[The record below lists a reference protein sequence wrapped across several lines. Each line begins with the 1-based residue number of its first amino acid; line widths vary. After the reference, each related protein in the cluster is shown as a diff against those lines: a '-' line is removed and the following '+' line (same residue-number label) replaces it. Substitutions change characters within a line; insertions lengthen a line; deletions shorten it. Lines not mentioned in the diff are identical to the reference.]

1 MTNENAPQKPLL
13 PHQQALIDQFFNN
26 PTVRGYAVQ
35 WDVGLGSV
43 RTIAHL
49 IKKFAVA
56 NPSGR
61 VLVLSPKVLTAQAHY
76 HLAAVDLHAN
86 LVDRFR
92 FRAMEDQVSPSG
104 TIWHEGGIY
113 VLGTDFARQ
122 DDITASLCTV
132 QWDLLIIQEAHQIRG
147 QKEYFVKKLVESSPA
162 IRVVLL
168 TLPCVDN
175 LPQIGIENWKITTTR
190 MNGVIDSVGRRVFD
204 LPTPILRSIEIQSD
218 AAECRLR
225 EAVANVVQLL
235 NHFGPSSKLLV
246 ASIENSMQSSLS
258 ALEEVIRRLRNRLL
272 HESLETFQE
281 ANSPDDETDE
291 KDLLR
296 LDAADNGALLNALDR
311 CLVELDSISE
321 DSKLKALTH
330 LLMEAKNRNDSPGST
345 CILTKFLSTLAYI
358 QTALDELGF
367 ATFVLHGSQ
376 SVGERFQVLEDFHK
390 QEGILIASQGLMEG
404 LNMPGVESLIMYD
417 VPKSRLLLQQILG
430 RFQRYGRSTALKVD
444 VINDPYGTDLLN
456 AVIRETIGGEMVKEL
471 PMNK

>member
-1 MTNENAPQKPLL
+1 
-13 PHQQALIDQFFNN
+13 
-26 PTVRGYAVQ
+26 
-35 WDVGLGSV
+35 
-43 RTIAHL
+43 
-49 IKKFAVA
+49 
-56 NPSGR
+56 
-61 VLVLSPKVLTAQAHY
+61 
-76 HLAAVDLHAN
+76 
-86 LVDRFR
+86 
-92 FRAMEDQVSPSG
+92 
-104 TIWHEGGIY
+104 
-113 VLGTDFARQ
+113 
-122 DDITASLCTV
+122 
-132 QWDLLIIQEAHQIRG
+132 
-147 QKEYFVKKLVESSPA
+147 
-162 IRVVLL
+162 
-168 TLPCVDN
+168 
-175 LPQIGIENWKITTTR
+175 